1 MIIDGYCSAVVSE
14 AGSESRTDGDYYAA
28 DIYATD
34 AAAVEAAEEE
44 AGGDGGGRA
53 GCCEEG

>member
-1 MIIDGYCSAVVSE
+1 MIIDGDCSAAVLE
-14 AGSESRTDGDYYAA
+14 AGSEPWPDGDYYAA

-44 AGGDGGGRA
+44 TRGDGGGRA